1 MKRSGLPANAF
12 LRSQERDRVRPSSD
26 RVTARAKA
34 TAQLLGH
41 STRSARAGDVGLIS
55 GALWFSACSAA
66 PCTMPPSADRAGLCT
81 VTRFPGAGAA
91 HVWGHGRQATESLG
105 SLYPQ
110 GPEHSPPIP
119 GPCTRVC
126 RLCPCRSPLLSRPGH
141 TSPAHTQ
148 LGKDPEARF
157 SAITTC
163 LDFP

>member
-81 VTRFPGAGAA
+81 VTRSQELEPLTCG
-91 HVWGHGRQATESLG
+91 VMVNKQL
-105 SLYPQ
+105 
-110 GPEHSPPIP
+110 SPWVLFTPRAP
-119 GPCTRVC
+119 STAP
-126 RLCPCRSPLLSRPGH
+126 PSPV
-141 TSPAHTQ
+141 PAHACAGCVLVAHPSCPGLGTPAQRTHSWARTQ
-148 LGKDPEARF
+148 RQGFLQ
-157 SAITTC
+157 
-163 LDFP
+163 